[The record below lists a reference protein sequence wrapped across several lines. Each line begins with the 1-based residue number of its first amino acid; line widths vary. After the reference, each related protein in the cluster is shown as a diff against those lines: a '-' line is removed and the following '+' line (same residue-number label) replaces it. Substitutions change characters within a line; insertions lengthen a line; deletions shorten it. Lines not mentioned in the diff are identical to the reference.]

1 MDVETM
7 DIMLFHRTRTCPFH
21 VAPEQLHAAGD
32 VEVTFVDP
40 CVWLWYMCRTS
51 LRFGRFMQQELRR
64 IPCAQATP
72 WQIALY
78 SDEVSPGNQ
87 LKSDNRRS
95 LSESPW

>member
-40 CVWLWYMCRTS
+40 SVCG
-51 LRFGRFMQQELRR
+51 FGT
-64 IPCAQATP
+64 CAAH
-72 WQIALY
+72 
-78 SDEVSPGNQ
+78 
-87 LKSDNRRS
+87 R
-95 LSESPW
+95 